1 MGSLKRREYG
11 SQPCP
16 NAWGTYMFI
25 VSGRLTEVLDE
36 RLHDLFTYLGQ
47 ECGWQPS
54 ELDRMTLRD
63 MARYAD
69 TVSARNERS
78 SKG

>member
-1 MGSLKRREYG
+1 MGSLSRA

-16 NAWGTYMFI
+16 KIWGVYLFI
-25 VSGRLTEVLDE
+25 VSGRMNEVLDE
-36 RLHDLFTYLGQ
+36 RLHALFSYLGQ

-54 ELDRMTLRD
+54 ELDRLSLRD

-69 TVSARNERS
+69 TVSERNERS